1 MKLNRNAVVASLGK
15 KQAMAIVAIV
25 LIGIV
30 TGVAI
35 LRSAPA
41 KPAGDEHGHGHS
53 EAKEHDHGSHADHDE
68 HADAAAAKKG
78 PHGGDLFTEGDFGLE
93 AQLAEEGGDPRLKVW
108 FFQAGKPLPP
118 TAAKLSVKLVRPG
131 GEEEEHSFAVDK
143 DALKSVKPIAEPHIF
158 EATVSAQT
166 PTEPYLFTFSRQEG
180 RVAMGD
186 AQVKA
191 AGITLDTTSASAIRS
206 SLQLPGEIRFN
217 EDRTAHVV
225 PRVAGVVESVSADL
239 GQQVRRGQVLA
250 VISSATVSEQRS
262 ELRTAQQRLAL
273 ARTTHDREKKLWE
286 QKISPEQD
294 VLQAQQAQHEAEIA
308 VANATQKLGAV
319 GAGAFAG
326 TLGRYELRAP
336 FNGMVVEK
344 HLALG
349 ESVKEDANVF
359 TISDLSTVWAEMSIG
374 AKDLPQVRVGEK
386 VTVRSTAFDAAVAGT
401 VSYVGALIGEQTR
414 TAKARVTLANPKL
427 TWRPGLFVNV
437 EVLGSEASAPVTVS
451 ADAVQSLNDKP
462 VVFLKVPGGFIPQP
476 VQLGRADGKRVE
488 ILSGL
493 RPGAQYAAAGSFVV
507 KSEHGKGSAT
517 HTH

>member
-1 MKLNRNAVVASLGK
+1 MKLNRDALLPSIGK
-15 KQAMAIVAIV
+15 KQAMAIVAVI
-25 LIGIV
+25 LAGIV
-30 TGVAI
+30 AGVAI
-35 LRSAPA
+35 LRSQPA
-41 KPAGDEHGHGHS
+41 KPAGDAHGHTETHGH
-53 EAKEHDHGSHADHDE
+53 EHEGHDE
-68 HADAAAAKKG
+68 HEEPAATPKG
-78 PHGGDLFTEGDFGLE
+78 PHGGDLFTDGDFGLE
-93 AQLAEEGGDPRLKVW
+93 AQLVEDGGDTRLKVW
-108 FFQAGKPLPP
+108 LFKAGQPLPP

-131 GEEEEHSFAVDK
+131 GEEEEHSFTVDK
-143 DALKSVKPIAEPHIF
+143 DALKSAKPIAEPHLF
-158 EATVSAQT
+158 EATAAAQT

-180 RVAMGD
+180 RVAMSD

-191 AGITLDTTSASAIRS
+191 AGIALDTTSSSAIRS
-206 SLQLPGEIRFN
+206 SLQLPGEIRFD

-225 PRVAGVVESVSADL
+225 PRVAGVVESVSAHL
-239 GQQVRRGQVLA
+239 GQQVKRGQVLA

-273 ARTTHDREKKLWE
+273 ARTTFEREKKLWE

-294 VLQAQQAQHEAEIA
+294 VLQAQQVLREAEIA

-319 GAGAFAG
+319 GAGISAG

-336 FNGMVVEK
+336 LTGMVVEK

-349 ESVKEDANVF
+349 ESIKEDANVF

-414 TAKARVTLANPKL
+414 TAKARVTLANPEL
-427 TWRPGLFVNV
+427 TWRPGLLVNV
-437 EVLGSEASAPVTVS
+437 EVLGAATSAPVTVS
-451 ADAVQSLNDKP
+451 TQAIQSLDDKP
-462 VVFLKVPGGFIPQP
+462 VVFLKVPGGFVPQP
-476 VQLGRADGKRVE
+476 VRLGRADGKRVE

>member
-1 MKLNRNAVVASLGK
+1 MKLNRDAVVARLGK
-15 KQAMAIVAIV
+15 KQAMAIVVVI

-30 TGVAI
+30 AAVAI
-35 LRSAPA
+35 LRSQPT

-53 EAKEHDHGSHADHDE
+53 ESKEHKHEGHDE
-68 HADAAAAKKG
+68 HEEAAAAKKG

-93 AQLAEEGGDPRLKVW
+93 AQLVEEGGDPRLKVW

-118 TAAKLSVKLVRPG
+118 AAAKLSVKLVRPS
-131 GEEEEHSFAVDK
+131 GEEEEHSFTVDK
-143 DALKSVKPIAEPHIF
+143 DGLKSVKPIAEPHIF
-158 EATVSAQT
+158 DATVAAQT

-180 RVAMGD
+180 RVAMSD

-191 AGITLDTTSASAIRS
+191 AGIALDTTSASAIRS

-225 PRVAGVVESVSADL
+225 PRVAGVVESVSANL
-239 GQQVRRGQVLA
+239 GQEVKRGQVLA

-273 ARTTHDREKKLWE
+273 ARTTYEREKKLWE

-294 VLQAQQAQHEAEIA
+294 VLQAQQVMREAEIA

-319 GAGAFAG
+319 GAGTSAG

-427 TWRPGLFVNV
+427 IWRPGLFVNV
-437 EVLGSEASAPVTVS
+437 EVLGSETSAPVTVS
-451 ADAVQSLNDKP
+451 TDAIQSLNDKP
-462 VVFLKVPGGFIPQP
+462 VVFLKVAGGFVPQP